1 MRLAAALTVGLAV
14 GLRKSSSPGRTGTR
28 QASRHP
34 SAVAFVVSNRV
45 MQRRSFV
52 KLLASAGLLAETPLA
67 LAAETR
73 SVVVQPLGPGSA
85 TPAALVGGSLA
96 ALYDVEVRVATVEPL
111 PASAFY
117 PARGRYR
124 AEKLLGRLTALHESA
139 FRVLGVTAADI
150 STTKGNVFDWGILGL
165 ASIDGRACVLSSFRC
180 RRGAR
185 DSRHAA
191 ERLGK
196 TAVHELGHTFGLE
209 HCPTRGCL
217 MHDGEGTVLT
227 TDAERDLCSA
237 CRDKLAAR
245 GFLRASARTPWA

>member
-1 MRLAAALTVGLAV
+1 M
-14 GLRKSSSPGRTGTR
+14 
-28 QASRHP
+28 
-34 SAVAFVVSNRV
+34 
-45 MQRRSFV
+45 
-52 KLLASAGLLAETPLA
+52 
-67 LAAETR
+67 
-73 SVVVQPLGPGSA
+73 VQPLGPGSA
-85 TPAALVGGSLA
+85 APAALVGGSLA
-96 ALYDVEVRVATVEPL
+96 ALYDVDVQVAKVEPL

-124 AEKLLGRLTALHESA
+124 AEKLLERLAALHEGA

-150 STTKGNVFDWGILGL
+150 STTKGNVPDWGILGL

-180 RRGAR
+180 RRSAR
-185 DSRHAA
+185 DSRHVA

-227 TDAERDLCSA
+227 TDTERDLCA
-237 CRDKLAAR
+237 ICRGKLTAR
-245 GFLRASARTPWA
+245 GFLRVSAQSPWA

>member
-1 MRLAAALTVGLAV
+1 M
-14 GLRKSSSPGRTGTR
+14 LRFSRGPSPGALVGSK
-28 QASRHP
+28 Q
-34 SAVAFVVSNRV
+34 V

-52 KLLASAGLLAETPLA
+52 TLVVSAGLLVEAPVLR
-67 LAAETR
+67 AAGTR

-85 TPAALVGGSLA
+85 PPAALVGDSLA
-96 ALYDVEVRVATVEPL
+96 ALYDVDLHVAKVEPL
-111 PASAFY
+111 PAAAFY

-124 AEKLLGRLTALHESA
+124 AEKLLEHLTALHESA
-139 FRVLGVTAADI
+139 FRVLGVTATDI

-180 RRGAR
+180 RRSAR

-237 CRDKLAAR
+237 CRGKLAAR
-245 GFLRASARTPWA
+245 GFLRANARSPWA

>member
-1 MRLAAALTVGLAV
+1 
-14 GLRKSSSPGRTGTR
+14 
-28 QASRHP
+28 
-34 SAVAFVVSNRV
+34 VSNQL

-52 KLLASAGLLAETPLA
+52 TLVASAGVWAETRVL

-73 SVVVQPLGPGSA
+73 SVMVQPLGPGSA
-85 TPAALVGGSLA
+85 APAALVGGALA
-96 ALYDVEVRVATVEPL
+96 ALYDVDVRVAKVEPL
-111 PASAFY
+111 PAAAFY
-117 PARGRYR
+117 AARGRYR
-124 AEKLLGRLTALHESA
+124 AEKLLEHLTTLHEGA

-180 RRGAR
+180 RRSARGAG
-185 DSRHAA
+185 HVA

-227 TDAERDLCSA
+227 TDGERDLCSG
-237 CRDKLAAR
+237 CRGKLAAR
-245 GFLRASARTPWA
+245 GFLRANARSPWA

>member
-1 MRLAAALTVGLAV
+1 VSKSVMR
-14 GLRKSSSPGRTGTR
+14 
-28 QASRHP
+28 
-34 SAVAFVVSNRV
+34 
-45 MQRRSFV
+45 RRS
-52 KLLASAGLLAETPLA
+52 LLTLIASAGFVTEAPVLLAA
-67 LAAETR
+67 GTR

-85 TPAALVGGSLA
+85 APAALVGSSLA
-96 ALYDVEVRVATVEPL
+96 ALYDVDVRVANVMPL
-111 PASAFY
+111 PATAFY
-117 PARGRYR
+117 AARGRYR
-124 AEKLLGRLTALHESA
+124 AEKLLESLAALHESA

-150 STTKGNVFDWGILGL
+150 STTKGRVADWGILGL

-185 DSRHAA
+185 DARHAA

-227 TDAERDLCSA
+227 TDGERDLCSA
-237 CRDKLAAR
+237 CRALLAAH
-245 GFLRASARTPWA
+245 GFLRANARSPWA